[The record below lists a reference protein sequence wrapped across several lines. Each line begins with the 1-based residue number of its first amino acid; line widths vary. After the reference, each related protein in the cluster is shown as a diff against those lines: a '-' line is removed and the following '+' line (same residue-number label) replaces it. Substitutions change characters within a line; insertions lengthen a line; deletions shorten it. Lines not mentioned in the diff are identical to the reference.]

1 LVALPL
7 LFGCN
12 SKVNLSS
19 AEARHTFDSLN
30 RVSASTVIQALD
42 AVINGNKTALKFDP
56 KDLSLSGT
64 LGATDWTGPIDVD
77 GQVDRST
84 PDKIGY
90 DLTLGFTS
98 VQVDGGATL
107 DGDLGLSFSG
117 DNKFTLTTDLSKLN
131 YHADLDALG
140 GLAVSGSDRGKADV
154 DYGVAMDLKGLSVNV
169 KGTGNIS
176 GHDIAQWGEV
186 LSLLGF

>member
-12 SKVNLSS
+12 AKVNLSS

-42 AVINGNKTALKFDP
+42 SVLNGSKTSLKFNQD
-56 KDLSLSGT
+56 DLSIKGT
-64 LGATDWTGPIDVD
+64 LDEAEWSGPINIEGEVTQSP
-77 GQVDRST
+77 G
-84 PDKIGY
+84 KIGY
-90 DLTLGFTS
+90 NLSLDFAS
-98 VQVDGGATL
+98 VEMDDGAVVDGI
-107 DGDLGLSFSG
+107 LGLNFEG
-117 DNKFTLTTDLSKLN
+117 DNKFTLTSDLSKLE
-131 YHADLDALG
+131 YQADLDALG
-140 GLAVSGSDRGKADV
+140 GLVVSGADRGKADI
-154 DYGVAMDLKGLSVNV
+154 DYGVAMKLHGLAVSVNG
-169 KGTGNIS
+169 KGNIS